1 MSPSCTAVSS
11 TLAEATFQF
20 SVYVYVART
29 RVLWLIYSNVCV
41 NCVRTESMYA
51 CPSYQYMFL
60 FLSFAHARAR
70 AHALSSVWRKTGSRR
85 IEQLRLTS
93 NSRRNENLDTLA
105 REFNLVP
112 VYTMILSTR
121 EYLERLQGRTARCL
135 STTNH
140 N

>member
-1 MSPSCTAVSS
+1 MYRCFFNVGWGNF
-11 TLAEATFQF
+11 LV

-41 NCVRTESMYA
+41 NRVRTVSMYA
-51 CPSYQYMFL
+51 CRHISICFFFYPSRT
-60 FLSFAHARAR
+60 RAR
-70 AHALSSVWRKTGSRR
+70 VHALASVWRKTGSRR

-105 REFNLVP
+105 REFNLIP